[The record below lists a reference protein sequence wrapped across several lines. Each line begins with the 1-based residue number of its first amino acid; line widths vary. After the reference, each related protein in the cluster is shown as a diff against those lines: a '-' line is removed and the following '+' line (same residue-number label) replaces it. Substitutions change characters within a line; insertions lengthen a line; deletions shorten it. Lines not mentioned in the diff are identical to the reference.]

1 MRIFEDIF
9 KGQFISTVQIAFL
22 DVIVLLVD
30 VADTYTIAI
39 SVLVNDLATKVVL
52 PLTVRNY

>member
-9 KGQFISTVQIAFL
+9 EGQLISTVQIAFL

-30 VADTYTIAI
+30 VADTYTIAV